1 MRVELMENFDV
12 AVIGG
17 GMVGCLSAYYL
28 AQAGVG
34 VAVIE
39 ATGIGSQASG
49 NSAGGLNPLH
59 GAGIPGPLSALAEE
73 SFRLHIRLW
82 RELEEATSTAF
93 HPRFVKRL
101 FLSFDEPG
109 VVTLQNARS
118 IYEIRDGFSA
128 EFLDKADVMRLEPRI
143 NSEVRS
149 ALYTEGNAAVEPLS
163 YNQAIAEAAVLKGA
177 LIRKARVT
185 NLEVDKGAG
194 MVKRV
199 ILDDG
204 QITCGDVVV
213 ATGAWANKSSEW
225 LNVPI
230 LVEPVKG
237 EMLLMDLPGPHLLHD
252 ISLGEIAVYCRGVD
266 GRVWLGATET
276 RDQGYNNE
284 PTDGARRLLLKGG
297 IRLMPAIAHAK
308 VVRQTSGLRPVTP
321 DLLPIIGKAPG
332 WRNVYVA
339 TGAGK
344 KGTLISAGMG
354 KAISDLITQG
364 CTSLPIEHA
373 RPDRFLHAE

>member
-1 MRVELMENFDV
+1 
-12 AVIGG
+12 
-17 GMVGCLSAYYL
+17 MVGCLSAYYL
-28 AQAGVG
+28 AQAGVR

-73 SFRLHIRLW
+73 SFRLHLRLW
-82 RELEEATSTAF
+82 RELEGATQIAF

-101 FLSFDEPG
+101 FLSFDEVG
-109 VVTLQNARS
+109 VTALQNARS
-118 IYEIRDGFSA
+118 IYQMRDGFSA

-143 NSEVRS
+143 NPEVLC
-149 ALYTEGNAAVEPLS
+149 ALYTEGNAAVEPLA
-163 YNQAIAEAAVLKGA
+163 YNQAIAEAAVLRGA
-177 LIRKARVT
+177 LIRKGRVT
-185 NLEVDKGAG
+185 NLDVDKSAG

-199 ILDDG
+199 ILEDG
-204 QITCGDVVV
+204 QIACGHVVV
-213 ATGAWANKSSEW
+213 ATGAWSNKSSEW

-230 LVEPVKG
+230 PVEPVKG
-237 EMLLMDLPGPHLLHD
+237 EMLLIDLPGPRVLHD
-252 ISLGEIAVYCRGVD
+252 ISFGYVSVYCRGAD
-266 GRVWLGATET
+266 DRVWLGATET

-284 PTDGARRLLLKGG
+284 PTDEARRVLLEGG
-297 IRLMPAIAHAK
+297 IKLMPAIAHAK

-321 DLLPIIGKAPG
+321 DFLPIIGKAPG
-332 WRNVYVA
+332 WGNVYIA

-364 CTSLPIEHA
+364 RTSMPIEHA
-373 RPDRFLHAE
+373 RPDRFLYSVSPLG